1 MNKLAK
7 RLVLL
12 ALLGIFFL
20 PDCGCGVGTTVAQN
34 DRSIR
39 RVWDYDA
46 RMLVDDL
53 GELVL
58 CERPFHASRYP
69 IK

>member
-1 MNKLAK
+1 MSKFVKVFA
-7 RLVLL
+7 L
-12 ALLGIFFL
+12 ALLACTAVI
-20 PDCGCGVGTTVAQN
+20 PMTGCGVGTTVADSN
-34 DRSIR
+34 RAIG

-58 CERPFHASRYP
+58 AERPFHGSRYP

>member
-1 MNKLAK
+1 MAFA
-7 RLVLL
+7 VLL
-12 ALLGIFFL
+12 ALLAVPAL
-20 PDCGCGVGTTVAQN
+20 GCGVGTTVAEN
-34 DRSIR
+34 NRTIR

-58 CERPFHASRYP
+58 CERPFHGSRYP